1 MKKIKL
7 AAMVGLLFIVVTGG
21 SVLAGQNG
29 QGNMSGQPALSQ
41 GEIDGLIF
49 LWEEEKLARDVYLFL
64 YDAWDQWIFENIA
77 ASEQQ
82 HMDAVKMLLDK
93 YDLYDLD
100 DPAEGQLEGGF
111 TNQVLQDLYNDLTAQ
126 GSEFPLQALIVG
138 ATIEDLDIFDLQ
150 TLLAETVTSD
160 DIRRVCENLMKG
172 SRNHLRALVGQLE
185 LLGESYDAQYLS
197 QEEVD
202 AIVNSEWETGPY

>member
-7 AAMVGLLFIVVTGG
+7 AAMVGVLFIVVTGG

-41 GEIDGLIF
+41 AEIDGLIF

-82 HMDAVKMLLDK
+82 HMDAVKKLLDK
-93 YDLYDLD
+93 YGLD
-100 DPAEGQLEGGF
+100 DPAEGQPNGVF
-111 TNQVLQDLYNDLTAQ
+111 TNQFLQELYNALTAQ

-138 ATIEDLDIFDLQ
+138 ATIEDMDIFDLQ

-172 SRNHLRALVGQLE
+172 SRNHLRAFVGQLE